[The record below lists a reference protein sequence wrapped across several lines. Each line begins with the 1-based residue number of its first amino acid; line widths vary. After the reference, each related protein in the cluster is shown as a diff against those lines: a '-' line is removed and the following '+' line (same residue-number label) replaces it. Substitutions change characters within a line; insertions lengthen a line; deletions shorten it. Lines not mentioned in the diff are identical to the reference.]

1 MGVNTKLLADSDERE
16 ERRFIRTT
24 AAWGGFALLM
34 LALTAGI
41 TTAAILSAV
50 YIKQNLAES
59 GPVTHADLSFM
70 KQKHQQELMGAL
82 EQKLQIHQEDTNFM
96 GRQLKEDLNFTE
108 QNHRMELSLMERKLQ
123 KHLDLMEQKLEGE
136 AAERKVLEEKHLDDA
151 KKLMERMDVLET
163 ELEYE
168 DDEDPADYVAPV
180 SYVITFLYFYFIYWD
195 LKITPKWIF
204 RRSQKSKQ
212 KFTVI
217 HQKEKNS
224 Y

>member
-195 LKITPKWIF
+195 LKITPK
-204 RRSQKSKQ
+204 
-212 KFTVI
+212 
-217 HQKEKNS
+217 
-224 Y
+224 

>member
-136 AAERKVLEEKHLDDA
+136 AAERKVLEQKHREDLENEAAERKALEEKHLDDA

-195 LKITPKWIF
+195 LKITPK
-204 RRSQKSKQ
+204 
-212 KFTVI
+212 
-217 HQKEKNS
+217 
-224 Y
+224 